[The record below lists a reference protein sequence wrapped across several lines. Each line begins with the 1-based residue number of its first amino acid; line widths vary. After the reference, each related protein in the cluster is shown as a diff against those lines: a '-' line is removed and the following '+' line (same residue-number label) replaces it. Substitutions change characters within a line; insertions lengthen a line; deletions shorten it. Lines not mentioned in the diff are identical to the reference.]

1 MSNVV
6 AYFIRTQSIA
16 DPPVS
21 LSFLPRRATP
31 STGARPPISSSSP
44 LHLFPKHPS
53 GHFCSKSSTEAFRS
67 QSSNNASIFSF
78 PFLSFV
84 VACETFFIAFC
95 SCLCASA
102 RKPERDQS
110 SMGFSPKVVGLFVVL
125 LGLRWNA
132 SSSFSENVVV
142 LFTRH
147 GRRRRR
153 RRRRRTSDSIPRRR
167 RRRFVGRANNAS
179 SSYAVTTS
187 FLKWDFCVSSIY
199 LIPLCQP
206 TIPKYCDRCA
216 TPSNTFFS
224 FSPPRLHS
232 PVALVP
238 LPYTFLRRARRPS
251 RSESSAVSR
260 LLMASSTVAYFVT
273 A

>member
-6 AYFIRTQSIA
+6 AYFTHSIHRGSSGFTFFPTSPSNAVNRRTSSNLVFFSFTS
-16 DPPVS
+16 VS
-21 LSFLPRRATP
+21 KT
-31 STGARPPISSSSP
+31 ST
-44 LHLFPKHPS
+44 S

-67 QSSNNASIFSF
+67 HSSNNASIFSF

-125 LGLRWNA
+125 LGVFDWNA
-132 SSSFSENVVV
+132 SSSFSEKVVV

-153 RRRRRTSDSIPRRR
+153 RRRRRTSEILFQTSTTTLCW
-167 RRRFVGRANNAS
+167 AS
-179 SSYAVTTS
+179 KQRVIELCVTTS
-187 FLKWDFCVSSIY
+187 FFKMRGFCVSVEY
-199 LIPLCQP
+199 LFNPLLSTNHSKILRIVIRQRRR
-206 TIPKYCDRCA
+206 IL
-216 TPSNTFFS
+216 FS
-224 FSPPRLHS
+224 HFHLLVFTLR
-232 PVALVP
+232 VALVP
-238 LPYTFLRRARRPS
+238 LFLT
-251 RSESSAVSR
+251 
-260 LLMASSTVAYFVT
+260 LF
-273 A
+273 